1 MKLKNAIAADWAAPT
16 KVVAFSTLR
25 SGGVS
30 KAPYESLNFAYHVD
44 DSAAN
49 VDKNRAILSAQL
61 PSKLQWQWL
70 QQIHGTDVVEVIEP
84 TVELAADAL
93 FTKQPNVV
101 CCVQTADCLP
111 VFFAA
116 RNGSEVAIAHAG
128 WRGLVAGILENTVN
142 KMSSDASDIIAWL
155 GPAIGPCHFEVG
167 AEVKEYFLES
177 SDSSVVKKSLEDCFK
192 ITARRQKF
200 MADIYAIARI
210 KLSQLGISQIT
221 GGGHCTYCAE
231 EHLFSYR
238 RDGVS
243 GRMLNAIYIDA

>member
-1 MKLKNAIAADWAAPT
+1 LKNAIAADWAAPT

-25 SGGVS
+25 DGGVS
-30 KAPYESLNFAYHVD
+30 KAPYESLNFAYHVG
-44 DSAAN
+44 DSATN
-49 VDKNRAILSAQL
+49 VHKNRTTLSAHL
-61 PSKLQWQWL
+61 SPKLQWQWL
-70 QQIHGTDVVEVIEP
+70 QQIHGAGVVEVVEP

-128 WRGLVAGILENTVN
+128 WKGLVAGVLENTVR
-142 KMSSDASDIIAWL
+142 KMSSDASEIIAWL

-167 AEVKEYFLES
+167 AEVKESFLES
-177 SDSSVVKKSLEDCFK
+177 ANSLAVKESLEGCFK
-192 ITARRQKF
+192 ITRSSQKF

-221 GGGHCTYCAE
+221 GGSHCTYCAE
-231 EHLFSYR
+231 ECFFSYR